1 YTISH
6 GPPEHRNSVLHHLP
20 KELPWRLTSSPS
32 GNRSAADVRPPAAS
46 NDPASTHH
54 AQILATNAQTP
65 SDGIRAG
72 DATIVRTNP
81 LNQISAQPM
90 QWLDPADASSGSLQQ
105 QRPSSNADR
114 RQPVAHPING
124 IRPSSR
130 RSMEPIQDPGASIG
144 SRLANPRAAP
154 KISIQTSWP
163 PTEQQPTSSQHRPWR
178 THLVDAYPRL
188 HLLQQ
193 ASGS

>member
-1 YTISH
+1 YTIAH
-6 GPPEHRNSVLHHLP
+6 GPPEHRNSVFHHLP

-32 GNRSAADVRPPAAS
+32 GSRSAADVWPPAVS

-54 AQILATNAQTP
+54 AQILAANAQTP

-90 QWLDPADASSGSLQQ
+90 QWLNPADALSGGLQQ
-105 QRPSSNADR
+105 QRPSSNADHQ
-114 RQPVAHPING
+114 QPVAHPING

-130 RSMEPIQDPGASIG
+130 RSTEPIQDPGASIG

-154 KISIQTSWP
+154 KISI
-163 PTEQQPTSSQHRPWR
+163 
-178 THLVDAYPRL
+178 
-188 HLLQQ
+188 
-193 ASGS
+193 